1 MFSKALRFAIVRC
14 LLVRVFNKQI
24 FIPSLRNLISNNLF
38 MTDTMLQ
45 RRLIKISCSISNYTY

>member
-24 FIPSLRNLISNNLF
+24 FIPCLRNLNLF